1 MAWCTG
7 PFALQIDGGI
17 SAYTTPRPALVLVS
31 SATTERNALIGD
43 DAAKRSADVPIVQLN
58 PAGTLNWK
66 YKGEMAVRTSGLPY
80 CVVRPTG
87 LIQEG
92 NEQPEDKEPY
102 TLSFSQVCSYFVLLS
117 DSDWLST
124 KYEHTEHLSA
134 SEYCFLTSTVGT

>member
-1 MAWCTG
+1 
-7 PFALQIDGGI
+7 
-17 SAYTTPRPALVLVS
+17 VS

-43 DAAKRSADVPIVQLN
+43 DAEKRSADVPIVQLN

-117 DSDWLST
+117 DSDSLST

-134 SEYCFLTSTVGT
+134 SEYRSFLQAQWALDGQKAATAQRGFQPFVCFSRSGAA